1 MFDYHAK
8 AQKAGSLS
16 MGSGALVSIALHAA
30 LIGAVIYE
38 RATRPNDVVE
48 ATDEIAEGL
57 TYFAPPNVAS
67 AASQVQI
74 RYEASGGDDGTA
86 DPATETGAFGPRVR
100 GSGPGE
106 NAVASLSG
114 GEDTPDQMAVPNDD
128 PYENAFSIVEVEEQ
142 AQRDPAS
149 AAPAYPSDLMA
160 RGIEGYA
167 AMRFVV
173 DSAGAVD
180 LSSIRVLD
188 FTHPEFVAA
197 VRSAMPGMRFTPARL
212 GDKPVRQLAE
222 QLFRFQIEKK
232 PLPLSGSATAAS
244 ASGPRIPAPPR

>member
-1 MFDYHAK
+1 MFDYLAN
-8 AQKAGSLS
+8 ARKAGSLS
-16 MGSGALVSIALHAA
+16 MGPGAIASIALHAT
-30 LIGAVIYE
+30 LIAGVVYE
-38 RATRPNDVVE
+38 RATRPTAPSE
-48 ATDEIAEGL
+48 SFDEIAEGL
-57 TYFAPPNVAS
+57 TYFAPPNIAS
-67 AASQVQI
+67 AASQVQV

-86 DPATETGAFGPRVR
+86 DATPETGPFGPRVR

-106 NAVASLSG
+106 NAVASVSG
-114 GEDTPDQMAVPNDD
+114 GDDVPDQVASPSDD

-142 AQRDPAS
+142 AERDPAS
-149 AAPAYPSDLMA
+149 AAPAYPRDLMA

-173 DSAGAVD
+173 DSAGTVD

-188 FTHPEFVAA
+188 FTHPEFVNA

-222 QLFRFQIEKK
+222 QMFRFQIEK
-232 PLPLSGSATAAS
+232 PVPISGSATAAS
-244 ASGPRIPAPPR
+244 GSGPRTPAPRL

>member
-1 MFDYHAK
+1 MFDYLAN

-16 MGSGALVSIALHAA
+16 KGPGTIASVLLHAA
-30 LIGAVIYE
+30 FIGGVVYE
-38 RATRPNDVVE
+38 RATRPSAPAEGV
-48 ATDEIAEGL
+48 DEIADGL
-57 TYFAPPNVAS
+57 IYVAPPNIAS

-86 DPATETGAFGPRVR
+86 DPTAKTGPFGPRVR

-106 NAVASLSG
+106 NAVASVSG
-114 GEDTPDQMAVPNDD
+114 GDDVPDQIAAPSDD

-142 AQRDPAS
+142 AERDPAS
-149 AAPAYPSDLMA
+149 AAPAYPRQLMA
-160 RGIEGYA
+160 MGVEGYA

-173 DSAGAVD
+173 DSAGVVD
-180 LSSIRVLD
+180 LSSVRVID
-188 FTHPEFVAA
+188 FTHPEFVNA

-222 QLFRFQIEKK
+222 QVFRFQIEK
-232 PLPLSGSATAAS
+232 PIPISGSATAAS
-244 ASGPRIPAPPR
+244 GSGPRIPAPRR

>member
-1 MFDYHAK
+1 MMFDYLAN
-8 AQKAGSLS
+8 ARKAGSLS
-16 MGSGALVSIALHAA
+16 MGSGAIASAVFHAA
-30 LIGAVIYE
+30 LIAGVVYE
-38 RATRPNDVVE
+38 RATRPSDPSE
-48 ATDEIAEGL
+48 GFDEIAEGL
-57 TYFAPPNVAS
+57 VYFAPPNVAS

-86 DPATETGAFGPRVR
+86 DPTDDTGPFGRRVR

-106 NAVASLSG
+106 NAVASVSG
-114 GEDTPDQMAVPNDD
+114 GDDVPDQVAVPSED

-142 AQRDPAS
+142 AERDPAS
-149 AAPAYPSDLMA
+149 AAPAYPRDLMA

-173 DSAGAVD
+173 DSAGHVD
-180 LSSIRVLD
+180 LTSVRVID
-188 FTHPEFVAA
+188 YTHPEFVSA

-222 QLFRFQIEKK
+222 QLFRFEIEK
-232 PLPLSGSATAAS
+232 PVPISGSATAAS
-244 ASGPRIPAPPR
+244 ASGPRIPVPQS